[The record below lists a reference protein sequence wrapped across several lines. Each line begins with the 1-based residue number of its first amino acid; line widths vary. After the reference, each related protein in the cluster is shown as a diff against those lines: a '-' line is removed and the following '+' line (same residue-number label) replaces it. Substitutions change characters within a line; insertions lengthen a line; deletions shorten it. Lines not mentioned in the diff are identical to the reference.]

1 MTDIYSTALGRALA
15 SCGADPAV
23 SWEKFLSRAA
33 WELFHTA
40 PKGYAE
46 CALLLVPCDGPFIM
60 GRSHARN
67 KLAAEN
73 IFGLL
78 VESSGREIALRV
90 RDHARD
96 SFRFLDESIR
106 SSIILRLD
114 VISRLPWCRDGVLW
128 LGLPTVANPHVVAE
142 AERMGKAFS
151 EWLEIYAPVLSAF
164 REMRTEIRNL
174 ESDGRHFRSLAHDA
188 RGPLSAIRYVVSEMM
203 EQSPSDD
210 MRALSEQ
217 MTYLEQL
224 MESFNQ
230 SAVPRELPEGQEGSV
245 RDVCARVCKR
255 YVTVVAQ
262 APLSVRFQEEPGVAA
277 AHEGVWSTMS
287 SLHLERVLSN
297 MVGNAVRHT
306 SSGVVTITLRTTKHQ
321 VYLSVRDSGAGM
333 PAERVAE
340 LNGEALSGV
349 TSSHGWGLG
358 IFFCKERVWE
368 AGGNLRFSSKEG
380 EGTTVEISLP
390 RAHRQDND
398 ESSATEPSIVSS
410 VSPEVPQAQLE
421 PAPISAA
428 TESEEETLVPA
439 NNDPLPEEVEQKA
452 VENPAPEIEQ
462 PKEVAESVVELIL
475 VDDDT
480 DQLLSV
486 ARAFSVKKIPTRT
499 FESVSAALD
508 YLRSVALN
516 PQGKV
521 AVLCD
526 THMPDGGSERLL
538 QELKSS
544 GLVMNVAVASGDLDE
559 DTLYRLAALGAQAFF
574 AKPIELKDV
583 LGWLAKL
590 DSK

>member
-15 SCGADPAV
+15 ACGADPAV

-33 WELFHTA
+33 WELFHSA

-46 CALLLVPCDGPFIM
+46 CALLLVPRDGPFIM
-60 GRSHARN
+60 GRSHATN

-78 VESSGREIALRV
+78 VESGGRELALRV
-90 RDHARD
+90 KDHARD

-106 SSIILRLD
+106 SSVILRLD
-114 VISRLPWCRDGVLW
+114 VVSRLPWCRDGVLW
-128 LGLPTVANPHVVAE
+128 LGLPSVASPHVVAE
-142 AERMGKAFS
+142 AEKMGKAFS

-164 REMRTEIRNL
+164 RDMRTTIRNL

-188 RGPLSAIRYVVSEMM
+188 RGPLSAIRYVVTEVMG
-203 EQSPSDD
+203 QSNCDD

-224 MESFNQ
+224 MESFNP
-230 SAVPRELPEGQEGSV
+230 SAVPRELPEGEKGSV
-245 RDVCARVCKR
+245 RDVCSRVCNR

-306 SSGVVTITLRTTKHQ
+306 PSGVITITLRTTKHQ

-333 PAERVAE
+333 PPERIAE
-340 LNGEALSGV
+340 LNGEDLSGV
-349 TSSHGWGLG
+349 KSSHGWGLG
-358 IFFCKERVWE
+358 ISFCKERIRE
-368 AGGNLRFSSKEG
+368 AGGTLRFSSKEG

-390 RAHRQDND
+390 RAYRQDD
-398 ESSATEPSIVSS
+398 ATTAVSSAPSRPSEPPQVPREESSLPNHSENQKEGASLPPSDAVPDEAPQEGPPATITEDVQQKS
-410 VSPEVPQAQLE
+410 VAQ
-421 PAPISAA
+421 
-428 TESEEETLVPA
+428 
-439 NNDPLPEEVEQKA
+439 QGF
-452 VENPAPEIEQ
+452 
-462 PKEVAESVVELIL
+462 ELIL
-475 VDDDT
+475 IDDDT

-486 ARAFSVKKIPTRT
+486 SRAFSVKKIRTRT
-499 FESVSAALD
+499 FESVSAALE
-508 YLRSVALN
+508 YLRYVAL
-516 PQGKV
+516 QSQEKV

-559 DTLYRLAALGAQAFF
+559 DTLYRLAALGAHAFF
-574 AKPIELKDV
+574 AKPIDIKEV
-583 LGWLAKL
+583 LGWLANL
-590 DSK
+590 QA